1 MRDGRLEWEIEEY
14 EEGGERWV
22 RLVHRATVNG
32 RRRVAW
38 VALPGD
44 PGSYDVNNPA
54 VAQVL
59 AVVKESMLWGLGV
72 ACEERMGPG
81 SLVRVGEGEYRWP
94 SARLTMSK
102 EKDAPAGVVSSAP
115 VARGEDEANG

>member
-1 MRDGRLEWEIEEY
+1 VRDGRLEWEIEEY

-81 SLVRVGEGEYRWP
+81 SLVRVGEGEYRWEGVA
-94 SARLTMSK
+94 S
-102 EKDAPAGVVSSAP
+102 DAPAGVVSSAP
-115 VARGEDEANG
+115 VARGEDEDNG